1 MASLLSRRGGLGAEE
16 QEMVRLLDDGVKRG
30 TSILE

>member
-16 QEMVRLLDDGVKRG
+16 QEMVRLLDAA
-30 TSILE
+30 